1 MQTAIRKSTLLC
13 VIGALAATVCSAA
26 LTILYATPI
35 ATESNDLATNS
46 SQRKELRIAA
56 NPIDHNAAIDIS
68 DNMLPDEAEPPQR
81 FSAKTEAARIA
92 LPAAQDEFLADKK
105 LVADLAIEVDY
116 EGFIAFGGSQQ
127 AVQTYV
133 YKLIDAINT
142 IYNREMNVRMRI
154 SFLRIATTPNDPWAA
169 TTTHAALSE
178 VRKYWSANESTRARS
193 AVLFLSGKKLGGGAA
208 YIESACWY
216 NYNAKDAYDFAA
228 VGNMN
233 GQFSTT
239 RSDDNWD
246 LVATAHELGHAF
258 GSRHSH
264 CTKRANGQWYDTC
277 WSGES
282 TCFNGTPAAMDGT
295 LMSYCD
301 KRGGLSKVMLSFAD
315 TSGDPAIINN
325 IRLFSQRMVE
335 TNTAEGGCLKIEES
349 PAATATPVPTR
360 TPTPTPTSASPNS
373 TEPSTLQNKIYFPII
388 TIRYKSR

>member
-26 LTILYATPI
+26 LTILYATPN

-46 SQRKELRIAA
+46 SQHKELRIAA

-81 FSAKTEAARIA
+81 FSSKTEAARLA

-116 EGFIAFGGSQQ
+116 EGFIAFGGSQE
-127 AVQTYV
+127 AVQTYI

-142 IYNREMNVRMRI
+142 IYSREMNVRMRV
-154 SFLRIATTPNDPWAA
+154 SFLRVATTPNDPWTA

-178 VRKYWSANESTRARS
+178 VRKYWSTNESTRVRS

-277 WSGES
+277 WSGEI

-301 KRGGLSKVMLSFAD
+301 KRGGLSKVILSFAD
-315 TSGDPAIINN
+315 TTGDPAIINN
-325 IRLFSQRMVE
+325 IRSFSQRMVE

-349 PAATATPVPTR
+349 PVATATPAPI
-360 TPTPTPTSASPNS
+360 PTSGSPNS
-373 TEPSTLQNKIYFPII
+373 AEPSTLQNKVYFPII

>member
-56 NPIDHNAAIDIS
+56 NPIDPNAAIDIS

-216 NYNAKDAYDFAA
+216 NNNAKDAYDFAA

-264 CTKRANGQWYDTC
+264 CTKRAKVSGMTRVGQAKA
-277 WSGES
+277 
-282 TCFNGTPAAMDGT
+282 PA
-295 LMSYCD
+295 L
-301 KRGGLSKVMLSFAD
+301 
-315 TSGDPAIINN
+315 
-325 IRLFSQRMVE
+325 
-335 TNTAEGGCLKIEES
+335 TAH
-349 PAATATPVPTR
+349 PPQWMAH
-360 TPTPTPTSASPNS
+360 
-373 TEPSTLQNKIYFPII
+373 
-388 TIRYKSR
+388 

>member
-1 MQTAIRKSTLLC
+1 MQTAIQKPAFLC

-26 LTILYATPI
+26 LTILYAAPV
-35 ATESNDLATNS
+35 APESTNLATNL
-46 SQRKELRIAA
+46 SQPKESRIAA
-56 NPIDHNAAIDIS
+56 NPIGSNLAIDIGE
-68 DNMLPDEAEPPQR
+68 NMLPDEAEPPQR
-81 FSAKTEAARIA
+81 FSAKTEALRMA
-92 LPAAQDEFLADKK
+92 LPAAQDELLADKV

-116 EGFIAFGGSQQ
+116 EGFIAFGGTRD

-133 YKLIDAINT
+133 YKLIDTINAI
-142 IYNREMNVRMRI
+142 YKREMNVRMQV
-154 SFLRIATTPNDPWAA
+154 SFVRIATTPNDPWTA

-178 VRKYWSANESTRARS
+178 VRKYWSTNESTRTRS

-216 NYNAKDAYDFAA
+216 NYNAKDAYDFAV

-282 TCFNGTPAAMDGT
+282 TCFNGSPSSMDGT

-301 KRGGLSKVMLSFAD
+301 KRGGLSKVILSFAD
-315 TSGDPAIINN
+315 TTGDPAIINN
-325 IRLFSQRMVE
+325 IRSFSQRMAQ

-349 PAATATPVPTR
+349 PAATATPAPTL
-360 TPTPTPTSASPNS
+360 TPTPIPTSGSPNS
-373 TEPSTLQNKIYFPII
+373 TDPSTLQNKQYLPII
-388 TIRYKSR
+388 TIRYKPR